1 VGQLG
6 TLTND
11 LIVEGT
17 PMNDFAVGLQVTA
30 LGMGLV
36 FLTLV
41 IVMLAIMAL
50 DRVFRPK
57 AVAADETAVAVAP
70 GAALPVTPAASA
82 VDTGDE
88 DALDE
93 ATAIGVAIAA
103 AVAARARVGT
113 NVVPAPTRSMN
124 PLFAMPDGE
133 EDITGEVVLVAT
145 VDGGSGVW
153 ARAGRLQAMN

>member
-1 VGQLG
+1 
-6 TLTND
+6 
-11 LIVEGT
+11 
-17 PMNDFAVGLQVTA
+17 MNDFAIGLQVTA

-50 DRVFRPK
+50 DRAFRPK
-57 AVAADETAVAVAP
+57 PSSTEVADEPVI
-70 GAALPVTPAASA
+70 GAALPVTPAVAA
-82 VDTGDE
+82 EATREG

-103 AVAARARVGT
+103 AVAARASARPVSS
-113 NVVPAPTRSMN
+113 PRRSAN
-124 PLFAMPDGE
+124 PLFAMPDG
-133 EDITGEVVLVAT
+133 DDVIAGEVVLVAT

-153 ARAGRLQAMN
+153 SHAGRLQAMN

>member
-1 VGQLG
+1 
-6 TLTND
+6 
-11 LIVEGT
+11 
-17 PMNDFAVGLQVTA
+17 MSDFGIGLQVTA

-50 DRVFRPK
+50 DRAFRPK
-57 AVAADETAVAVAP
+57 ARVAEAAAAAP
-70 GAALPVTPAASA
+70 VLGAALPVTPAVSA
-82 VDTGDE
+82 PMQKG

-103 AVAARARVGT
+103 AVAARAKAGPMAIPV
-113 NVVPAPTRSMN
+113 PTRSAN
-124 PLFAMPDGE
+124 PLFAKSDGE
-133 EDITGEVVLVAT
+133 EDIPGEVVLVAT

-153 ARAGRLQAMN
+153 PRAGRLQAMN